1 MSAGGL
7 SVGVEDTVAPTSS
20 RLSPTVYLF
29 IAVAAIAVVSLVRV
43 FTGADDLTSSGTVAA
58 ALTAA
63 VPIALAGL
71 GGLWSER
78 AGGINI
84 GLEGM
89 MVLGTWG
96 AGFAG
101 YQWGPWAGVVLGVLL
116 GAFGGLVH
124 AVATVTFGVDHII
137 SGVAIP
143 LVAPGLTLFLA
154 KLYFAKAPG
163 GGQKQSP
170 PIPDVARVTVPGLSS
185 ALGDL
190 EAKHWFF
197 VSDLAGVLR
206 GLITDLSLLSLL
218 AVVLFVITGY
228 VLWRTPF
235 GLRLRSWGEAPFAA
249 ESLGVNVYRYK
260 YAAIVASGALAG
272 LGGAILAINSSQ
284 FRDGQTGGR
293 GYIGLASMIF
303 GNWRPGGGAAGSGS
317 PVWRPSSARRSS
329 PGSPPPTRCRRS
341 WSAQHRTWSRCWCF
355 PLPHNGFGYP
365 STSDRCIAEGR
376 ADDAGDRLGRP
387 ARERCPG
394 CAERLRAL
402 FRVAGRR
409 RRDCRRRPRGA
420 GLQCGERVVRA
431 RPVRRVHDG
440 RETAAVRRRA
450 SRRGRLPQR
459 RRRTAHAVWALP
471 ADPVRAGRG

>member
-7 SVGVEDTVAPTSS
+7 NVAVEEKAAPVKR
-20 RLSPTVYLF
+20 RLSPIIYLWLALA
-29 IAVAAIAVVSLVRV
+29 AVVVVSLVRV
-43 FTGADDLTSSGTVAA
+43 LTGADDLTSSGTVAA

-78 AGGINI
+78 AGVVNI

-101 YQWGPWAGVVLGVLL
+101 YQWGAWAGVVAGIVL
-116 GAFGGLVH
+116 GAFGGLIH

-137 SGVAIP
+137 SGVAIT
-143 LVAPGLTLFLA
+143 LVAPGLTLFLS
-154 KLYFAKAPG
+154 KLYFAHAPG

-170 PIPDVARVTVPGLSS
+170 PIADVSRVSVPGLSS
-185 ALGDL
+185 LLGDL
-190 EAKHWFF
+190 EQKHWF
-197 VSDLAGVLR
+197 VLSDLAGVLR
-206 GLITDLSLLSLL
+206 GLLTNVSLLSLL
-218 AVVLFVITGY
+218 AVLLFVVTGY

-235 GLRLRSWGEAPFAA
+235 GLRVRSCGEAPQAA

-303 GNWRPGGGAAGSGS
+303 GNWRPGGLAA
-317 PVWRPSSARRSS
+317 
-329 PGSPPPTRCRRS
+329 
-341 WSAQHRTWSRCWCF
+341 
-355 PLPHNGFGYP
+355 
-365 STSDRCIAEGR
+365 
-376 ADDAGDRLGRP
+376 
-387 ARERCPG
+387 
-394 CAERLRAL
+394 
-402 FRVAGRR
+402 
-409 RRDCRRRPRGA
+409 GA
-420 GLQCGERVVRA
+420 GLFGYTDAMQLRSESAVHALLLLLGLALLVLAVVQVRA
-431 RPVRRVHDG
+431 KRFAVAVV
-440 RETAAVRRRA
+440 AAVLGVAFVLWFALTDVVPPELVSATPYVVTLLVLSLAAQRLRIPKYVGQLY
-450 SRRGRLPQR
+450 RRGQ
-459 RRRTAHAVWALP
+459 
-471 ADPVRAGRG
+471 GG

>member
-7 SVGVEDTVAPTSS
+7 TVGVEETIAPAKR
-20 RLSPTVYLF
+20 RLSPVMYLY
-29 IAVAAIAVVSLVRV
+29 IAVAAVVVVSLIRV
-43 FTGADDLTSSGTVAA
+43 LTGADDLTSSGTVAA

-78 AGGINI
+78 AGVVNI

-101 YQWGPWAGVVLGVLL
+101 YQWGPWAGVVVGVLL
-116 GAFGGLVH
+116 GACGGLIH

-137 SGVAIP
+137 SGVAIT

-170 PIPDVARVTVPGLSS
+170 PIGDVSRVSVPGLSS
-185 ALGDL
+185 LLGGL
-190 EAKHWFF
+190 ERKHWFF

-206 GLITDLSLLSLL
+206 GLLTDVSLLSLL
-218 AVVLFVITGY
+218 AVVLFIVTGY

-235 GLRLRSWGEAPFAA
+235 GLRVRSCGEAPQAA
-249 ESLGVNVYRYK
+249 ESLGVNVYKYK
-260 YAAIVASGALAG
+260 YAAIIASGALAG

-303 GNWRPGGGAAGSGS
+303 GNWRPGGLAA
-317 PVWRPSSARRSS
+317 
-329 PGSPPPTRCRRS
+329 
-341 WSAQHRTWSRCWCF
+341 
-355 PLPHNGFGYP
+355 
-365 STSDRCIAEGR
+365 
-376 ADDAGDRLGRP
+376 
-387 ARERCPG
+387 
-394 CAERLRAL
+394 
-402 FRVAGRR
+402 
-409 RRDCRRRPRGA
+409 GA
-420 GLQCGERVVRA
+420 GLFGYTDAMQLRSESAVHALLLLLGLALLVLAVIQVRA
-431 RPVRRVHDG
+431 KRYAV
-440 RETAAVRRRA
+440 AAVATVLGVAFVFWFAVTDVVPPELVSATPYVVTLLVLSLAAQRLRIPKYVGQLY
-450 SRRGRLPQR
+450 RRGQ
-459 RRRTAHAVWALP
+459 
-471 ADPVRAGRG
+471 GG

>member
-1 MSAGGL
+1 L
-7 SVGVEDTVAPTSS
+7 SVGVEEVAPTRS
-20 RLSPTVYLF
+20 RLSPTMYLY

-78 AGGINI
+78 AGVINI

-137 SGVAIP
+137 SGVAIT

-170 PIPDVARVTVPGLSS
+170 PIPDVARVSVPGLSS

-235 GLRLRSWGEAPFAA
+235 GLRLRSCGEAPYAA

-303 GNWRPGGGAAGSGS
+303 GNWRPGGVAA
-317 PVWRPSSARRSS
+317 
-329 PGSPPPTRCRRS
+329 
-341 WSAQHRTWSRCWCF
+341 
-355 PLPHNGFGYP
+355 
-365 STSDRCIAEGR
+365 
-376 ADDAGDRLGRP
+376 
-387 ARERCPG
+387 
-394 CAERLRAL
+394 
-402 FRVAGRR
+402 
-409 RRDCRRRPRGA
+409 GA
-420 GLQCGERVVRA
+420 GLFGYTDAMQLRSESAVHALLLLLGVALLVLAVIQLRAKRYAVASVATVLGAAFIFWFAATDKVPPELVGAAPYVVTLL
-431 RPVRRVHDG
+431 VLSL
-440 RETAAVRRRA
+440 AAQRLRIPKYIGQVY
-450 SRRGRLPQR
+450 RRGQ
-459 RRRTAHAVWALP
+459 
-471 ADPVRAGRG
+471 GG